1 MTRSPSYIFEQ
12 LSLQKKQKVR
22 ALWSDAEPGIF
33 SGIVLGVDRVR
44 GEVRV
49 RYSDGD
55 EKTVRAEYILCR
67 SGSGSRSGG
76 GDTTAT
82 ILPSSASERESSGG
96 GPATDSPRTAAV
108 SAAAS
113 ADASGSAALAFGD
126 T

>member
-1 MTRSPSYIFEQ
+1 MNNFTP
-12 LSLQKKQKVR
+12 KKKVR

-67 SGSGSRSGG
+67 SGSGSGSRSGG